1 MARSVERPG
10 GAVGR
15 CGKRKGRRRSGSGT
29 RSRAGHFIS
38 PDTMLSEKSRE
49 KEEQVA
55 VIKLVVA
62 LLLTLAAVIV
72 IVKVTQ
78 KGFGSPP
85 PGSPVEAPENR

>member
-10 GAVGR
+10 GARGR

-62 LLLTLAAVIV
+62 LLLTLVAVIV